1 MASVLFFLR
10 NMVQFQLVSM
20 YYRWK
25 MTPRVKPGMTGVE
38 PELPGNKP
46 VVRRQLRPPT
56 LNMTLVA
63 PIMETPN
70 LSPHSIQNDSDT

>member
-1 MASVLFFLR
+1 MASVLFFVRGML
-10 NMVQFQLVSM
+10 QFQLMSV

-25 MTPRVKPGMTGVE
+25 MPVKPE
-38 PELPGNKP
+38 PEPEPQVLKP
-46 VVRRQLRPPT
+46 AVVRRQLRPPT

-70 LSPHSIQNDSDT
+70 LSPQNMKNETRESDT